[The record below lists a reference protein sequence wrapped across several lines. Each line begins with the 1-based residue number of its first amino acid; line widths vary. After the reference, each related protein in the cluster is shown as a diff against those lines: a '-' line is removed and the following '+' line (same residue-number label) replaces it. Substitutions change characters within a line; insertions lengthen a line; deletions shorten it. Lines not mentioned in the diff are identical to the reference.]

1 MAHAEAS
8 VTIDRPV
15 DIIFNFITDGM
26 NNPLWRPTVT
36 DIQKLPGKRAAY
48 KQGVKGPGGS
58 RIDGD
63 YEIVESVPNELIKL
77 RVTAGPAR
85 PTGTYY
91 FKTLGKS
98 TQVTFILDL
107 KTKGLL
113 KLMDSTITSTMK
125 TEVAMLSNLK
135 IYLESQKVG

>member
-15 DIIFNFITDGM
+15 EVVFDFIADGM

-48 KQGVKGPGGS
+48 KQGIRGPTG

-63 YEIVESVPNELIKL
+63 YEIVESVPNELIKFQ
-77 RVTAGPAR
+77 VIAGPAR
-85 PTGTYY
+85 PTGSYL
-91 FKTLGKS
+91 FKTDGSS
-98 TQVTFILDL
+98 TTVTLILDL
-107 KTKGLL
+107 KTKGFL
-113 KLMDSTITSTMK
+113 KLMDGTITATMK
-125 TEVAMLSNLK
+125 SEVGMLSNLK
-135 IYLESQKVG
+135 SYLESH